1 MELRQLVRD
10 LYGIDQ
16 PQGCTEEEI
25 AAIREKFG
33 AIPPVLEDFWRTFGH
48 TKELNYGQDDWIF
61 PGDFQRSKYMF
72 QFDDLRLFCENQA
85 CCWAGIL
92 RKDLTLPDP
101 PVYTQEDEEAPWL
114 LSAPTLSEFLE
125 AALLYEAV
133 WQLDRVPKEI
143 YWLTSGELAN
153 IESKLIQYPV
163 VLKNWMWMDIT
174 CYHNRPDNLV
184 AVMKMES
191 GDYQTLYGGATEESY
206 TALLEV
212 MAGLGEP
219 I

>member
-10 LYGIDQ
+10 LYGVDQ

-33 AIPPVLEDFWRTFGH
+33 TIPPALEDFWRTFGH

-114 LSAPTLSEFLE
+114 LSAPTLSEFLK
-125 AALLYEAV
+125 AVLLYEGA
-133 WQLDRVPKEI
+133 WQLKYSPENF
-143 YWLTSGELAN
+143 YELSEEDVTVIQA
-153 IESKLIQYPV
+153 KLEKWPYE
-163 VLKNWMWMDIT
+163 LKNWMWMDIA

-184 AVMKMES
+184 AVMKMEN
-191 GDYQTLYGGATEESY
+191 GDYQALYGGATEESY
-206 TALLEV
+206 AALMEV
-212 MAGLGEP
+212 MEGLGEP